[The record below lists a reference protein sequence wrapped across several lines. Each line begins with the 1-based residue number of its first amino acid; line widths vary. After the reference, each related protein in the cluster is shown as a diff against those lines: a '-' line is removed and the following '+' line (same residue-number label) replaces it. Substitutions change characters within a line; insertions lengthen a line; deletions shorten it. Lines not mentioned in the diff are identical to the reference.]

1 MQLAMDQ
8 RDERRNRKHRQPKVD
23 PTQPEQNQ
31 PHPIGARQPHR
42 LPILIAVAGLLIV
55 TAAGPEDPTRA
66 SIPFHIA
73 ANGAKPAG
81 TEVAIALAGDA
92 AELVKPDVIANVL
105 GLGVPPLRELL
116 DKCLDQ
122 EIPVYV

>member
-1 MQLAMDQ
+1 MPGMLIVAA
-8 RDERRNRKHRQPKVD
+8 
-23 PTQPEQNQ
+23 TGPEQ
-31 PHPIGARQPHR
+31 
-42 LPILIAVAGLLIV
+42 
-55 TAAGPEDPTRA
+55 PTRA

-73 ANGAKPAG
+73 VNGARPVG

-105 GLGVPPLRELL
+105 GQGVPPLRELL

-122 EIPVYV
+122 NVRVYV